1 MPGASAS
8 RHHPRRKRTRR
19 AEVAIVGAGFA
30 GLTAARE
37 LERKGHSVIV
47 LEARDRV
54 GGRVSTH
61 DIGGGEITERGG
73 TFAGPTQDHVIAL
86 GEEMNVGLFNTYN
99 SGDNQ
104 YIANGS
110 RLRFADTG
118 PTGTAPPDPV
128 ILPDLALVVAD
139 LDQKST
145 TVPVDA
151 PWTAANAAEWDAQ
164 TLEQYVEAN
173 AITPQFKA
181 LVPIATRPIFGAE
194 PREVSLLYTLFYIA
208 SSGNEQ
214 NPGTFERNFNTR
226 DGAQMFRFAGG
237 SQLICDRIARKL
249 GRSMVLESP
258 VRRIVH
264 SRHGVTVHSD
274 RVNVKA
280 KHVIVAVPPVLTG
293 KIDYEPGLPDDR
305 VELIDHF
312 PQGTLTK
319 ATRASTTSP
328 SGETTGSPARS
339 STTRGRSRRPST
351 TRPRTRARA
360 SIFGF
365 VGGDQARSF
374 AKLSPKQRR
383 KAVIANYVE
392 FFGPQAANPQQ
403 YIETVWKRETWTRG
417 CPGRDPRPRPDR
429 RPRAGADGARRAH
442 PLGRD
447 RDLELLGRVHGRRR
461 ALGRARRGRGDR
473 ATVRRRGAMVAAAA
487 LAVLAVL
494 APSAGGD
501 ARVRFDTDVFA
512 LIPTPGFPARAYV
525 APNHRVYEGTY
536 TNPNGD
542 SVPSRVLEYARDG
555 TLLRSWTIAGQDLAA
570 DHGVQVAT
578 SDARGRLVLLDK
590 APARV
595 LLLNPRNGRQR
606 PYATFPSEALP
617 NYAAWGRRGELYV
630 TDYIHATIWRVPPG
644 GGEAT
649 AWLRIRASTGSSSGP
664 PASCSRP
671 TATTCSSPSRAR
683 PGAATATRRPASST
697 RSRSPPTAAPGAIRT
712 VWESAPLD
720 APDGFAI
727 DTAGRIYITLL
738 LSNQIAVI
746 APGGL
751 ELERFPTSSVVA
763 RTAPRSPST
772 TRRARCSSAAG

>member
-1 MPGASAS
+1 MLVASISPDGMAHGIRAVAKMPALSGDPNSTDSGGISRRRLLGSGAAASAGAVLASVPGASAS

-54 GGRVSTH
+54 GGRCLNH
-61 DIGGGEITERGG
+61 DIGDGEITERGG

-128 ILPDLALVVAD
+128 ILPDLALVVGD

-145 TVPVDA
+145 TVPIDA

-173 AITPQFKA
+173 ALTPQFKA

-319 ATRASTTSP
+319 ATVVYDKPFWRDDGLSGQVLYDKGPVAATFDDSPEDASK
-328 SGETTGSPARS
+328 GV
-339 STTRGRSRRPST
+339 
-351 TRPRTRARA
+351 
-360 SIFGF
+360 IFGF

-383 KAVIANYVE
+383 KAVLANYVE

-417 CPGRDPRPRPDR
+417 CPVGIPGLGQIAARGQALTAPVGRIHW
-429 RPRAGADGARRAH
+429 AGTETSNYWAGYMDGA
-442 PLGRD
+442 
-447 RDLELLGRVHGRRR
+447 
-461 ALGRARRGRGDR
+461 
-473 ATVRRRGAMVAAAA
+473 VRSGERAAA
-487 LAVLAVL
+487 
-494 APSAGGD
+494 
-501 ARVRFDTDVFA
+501 
-512 LIPTPGFPARAYV
+512 
-525 APNHRVYEGTY
+525 E
-536 TNPNGD
+536 
-542 SVPSRVLEYARDG
+542 
-555 TLLRSWTIAGQDLAA
+555 
-570 DHGVQVAT
+570 
-578 SDARGRLVLLDK
+578 
-590 APARV
+590 
-595 LLLNPRNGRQR
+595 
-606 PYATFPSEALP
+606 
-617 NYAAWGRRGELYV
+617 
-630 TDYIHATIWRVPPG
+630 
-644 GGEAT
+644 
-649 AWLRIRASTGSSSGP
+649 
-664 PASCSRP
+664 
-671 TATTCSSPSRAR
+671 
-683 PGAATATRRPASST
+683 
-697 RSRSPPTAAPGAIRT
+697 
-712 VWESAPLD
+712 
-720 APDGFAI
+720 
-727 DTAGRIYITLL
+727 
-738 LSNQIAVI
+738 VI
-746 APGGL
+746 EQL
-751 ELERFPTSSVVA
+751 
-763 RTAPRSPST
+763 
-772 TRRARCSSAAG
+772 